1 MNPIQE
7 EQIWRVLHR
16 LEAEDAEDRRTL
28 TRPREERMFT
38 LHPDTARLVHIMV
51 QSAGCKRLVEVGG
64 AYGYSAIWL
73 AHVSRITGGRF
84 TSIEIN
90 PKLIE
95 IAKRNVAEA
104 GLADS
109 VEFILGDAREI
120 LPTLEAPLDFVL
132 LDCWEWLY
140 VGFLEIIAPMLRPGG
155 LLVADNVN
163 PGTREDS
170 DKYIQALRDHPLME
184 SVSVPIG
191 REIEVSARRLD

>member
-1 MNPIQE
+1 
-7 EQIWRVLHR
+7 
-16 LEAEDAEDRRTL
+16 
-28 TRPREERMFT
+28 MFT
-38 LHPDTARLVHIMV
+38 LHPDTARLVHILI
-51 QSAGCKRLVEVGG
+51 QSAGCGRIVEIGG

-73 AHVSRITGGRF
+73 AHASRITGGRF

-95 IAKRNVAEA
+95 MANQNVAEA

-120 LPTLEAPLDFVL
+120 LPTLKTPLDFVL

-140 VGFLEIIAPMLRPGG
+140 VDFLKIIAPMLRPGG
-155 LLVADNVN
+155 LLVSDNVN
-163 PGTREDS
+163 PGTREES
-170 DKYIQALRDHPLME
+170 DQYIQALRDHPLME

-191 REIEVSARRLD
+191 RAIEVSGRRLA